1 VQQLKQTLTHTMASI
16 KGYKYTTE
24 QAAINAVKACNDYY
38 GIPNGQ
44 VDEVTQNWCMYQVA
58 ELNTPIF
65 WYIVFDES
73 LLPILGNPTEFEVTQ
88 EETI

>member
-1 VQQLKQTLTHTMASI
+1 MQ
-16 KGYKYTTE
+16 GYKYTTE

-38 GIPNGQ
+38 GIPTGQ
-44 VDEVTQNWCMYQVA
+44 VDEVTQRWCDYQFA
-58 ELNTPIF
+58 ELNEPQF

-88 EETI
+88 EEII

>member
-1 VQQLKQTLTHTMASI
+1 MKSI
-16 KGYKYTTE
+16 NGYKYTTE
-24 QAAINAVKACNDYY
+24 QEAQSAVTLCNQYY
-38 GIPNGQ
+38 GIPIEG
-44 VDEVTQNWCMYQVA
+44 DTTENWCMYQIA

-88 EETI
+88 EEII

>member
-1 VQQLKQTLTHTMASI
+1 
-16 KGYKYTTE
+16 
-24 QAAINAVKACNDYY
+24 
-38 GIPNGQ
+38 
-44 VDEVTQNWCMYQVA
+44 MYQIA

-65 WYIVFDES
+65 WYIIYDES

>member
-1 VQQLKQTLTHTMASI
+1 MASTN
-16 KGYKYTTE
+16 GYKYFNE

-44 VDEVTQNWCMYQVA
+44 VGEVTQRWCDYQFA
-58 ELNTPIF
+58 ELNEPQF

-73 LLPILGNPTEFEVTQ
+73 LLPILGNPTEFEITQ
-88 EETI
+88 EEI

>member
-1 VQQLKQTLTHTMASI
+1 MEVN
-16 KGYKYTTE
+16 GYKYTTE
-24 QAAINAVKACNDYY
+24 QDAQSAVKSCNDYY
-38 GIPNGQ
+38 GIPIKG
-44 VDEVTQNWCMYQVA
+44 DTTENWCMYQIA

-88 EETI
+88 ETI